1 MFEKELAEKMKA
13 IFGVDDVT
21 YDAPGDS
28 REQKKLFIEIEE
40 PNFRI
45 TDKKAR
51 AMVTGKGTIFGRN
64 EVLPFGFFSQAIA
77 KAPNALTKDLIFRD
91 FETNTQRFR
100 DIVER
105 GFSFTYFFSTQH
117 DPDVGNMTSVD
128 IKIEEI

>member
-13 IFGVDDVT
+13 IFKVKAVT
-21 YDAPGDS
+21 FDAPGDS
-28 REQKKLFIEIEE
+28 REQEKLFIQVEE
-40 PNFRI
+40 PRFRI

-51 AMVTGKGTIFGRN
+51 AMVTGRATLFGRN
-64 EVLPFGFFSQAIA
+64 DSLTFGFFSSAIAIA
-77 KAPNALTKDLIFRD
+77 KNDLTKDLIFRD

-117 DPDVGNMTSVD
+117 DPAVGNMAGVD
-128 IKIEEI
+128 INIEET